1 MHLDFLIYFDIMNK
15 EMIRM
20 EVNLGVSNRHVHLN
34 LEDFEI
40 LFGKDQE
47 LEVKKELVQPGQF
60 ASNNTVVVKTEKS
73 ELKNVRVLG
82 PIRNY
87 TQVEISKTD
96 AYKLGINPP
105 VRDSGDLEGAE
116 EVEIVGPN
124 GSIKRKSA
132 IIATRHLHITE
143 QMIKEYGLD
152 GIEEVSVEKKGEK
165 GVIFKN
171 VKLKVQ
177 EKSVL
182 ELHLDTDDAN
192 GSLLKTG
199 DILTVIK

>member
-1 MHLDFLIYFDIMNK
+1 MQVK
-15 EMIRM
+15 
-20 EVNLGVSNRHVHLN
+20 LGVSNRHVHLTK
-34 LEDFEI
+34 EDFEI

-47 LEVKKELVQPGQF
+47 LEVIKPLVQPGQF
-60 ASNNTVVVKTEKS
+60 ASNKIVSIQTEKA
-73 ELKNVRVLG
+73 KFDKVRVLG

-96 AYKLGINPP
+96 AYKLGLNPP

-116 EVEIVGPN
+116 EIEIVGPN

-132 IIATRHLHITE
+132 IIATRHLHLTE
-143 QMIKEYGLD
+143 QMKKEYGLD
-152 GIEEVSVEKKGEK
+152 DVEEVSIEKDGEK
-165 GVIFKN
+165 GIIFKN

-177 EKSVL
+177 DNSTF

-199 DILTVIK
+199 DMLTIIK